1 MNTSR
6 TTRLLILNLVALAVL
21 VAVAP
26 ATQGADPFVAGGR
39 SSRPVQISG
48 SQADRASA
56 RAAALSKAL
65 GLQGVTHRTERLDD
79 RFEHRVYDEVT
90 SFDARGREVAISR
103 FDADGRVVM
112 AVGLG
117 WRPGPGKAIA
127 ADAATRRASE
137 VAVAAGLA
145 VAGRP
150 TTHRSAGAGGWA
162 VTWPRVVDGVRVAGD
177 GLRVLLWADG
187 SFHGLAR
194 QERPLAV
201 APARPISAAAARAAA
216 ESAAGARFDRTGPRE
231 LRVVST
237 ERAWVAPN
245 DTWDPDRPD
254 APDAVL
260 RLAWVVR
267 FEAQGALA
275 ERVRFVEYWI
285 DAGDGSV
292 IGGDIVE

>member
-1 MNTSR
+1 MNTTR
-6 TTRLLILNLVALAVL
+6 TTRLLFLNLAALAVL

-26 ATQGADPFVAGGR
+26 STQGADPFVAGGR
-39 SSRPVQISG
+39 SSRPVALS
-48 SQADRASA
+48 SSEMERSA
-56 RAAALSKAL
+56 ARGAALGKAL
-65 GLQGVTHRTERLDD
+65 GLPGVTHRAERLDD

-90 SFDARGREVAISR
+90 SFDPRGREVAISR

-117 WRPGPGKAIA
+117 WRPGSGRAIA
-127 ADAATRRASE
+127 ADVAARRAGE
-137 VAVAAGLA
+137 VAAAAGLP

-150 TTHRSAGAGGWA
+150 TIHRSSGAGGWA
-162 VTWPRVVDGVRVAGD
+162 VTWPRVVDGARVVGD
-177 GLRVLLWADG
+177 GLRILLWNDG

-194 QERPLAV
+194 QERQLAA
-201 APARPISAAAARAAA
+201 APGQPIAEAAARSAADA
-216 ESAAGARFDRTGPRE
+216 AAGARFGEAGAGTVRI
-231 LRVVST
+231 VSA

-245 DTWDPDRPD
+245 DTWDPARPD

-267 FEAQGALA
+267 FETSGGLA
-275 ERVRFVEYWI
+275 ERVRMAEFWI

-292 IGGDIVE
+292 IGGDVVE